1 MLYNWKKKD
10 GFFFCVVRQTSDL
23 LPEEDVGSS
32 KRTFSAWH
40 RLRSVFC
47 FYFCVVFVLSK
58 TIFQEPE
65 PESSFGELG
74 ENCGLAGLYAGEAGE

>member
-1 MLYNWKKKD
+1 L
-10 GFFFCVVRQTSDL
+10 
-23 LPEEDVGSS
+23 
-32 KRTFSAWH
+32 
-40 RLRSVFC
+40 
-47 FYFCVVFVLSK
+47 FYFFPCGFSLFVLSK